1 VVRGSARKKVEKL
14 LKNPLTNPAIGAI
27 MITEL
32 RENTSPT
39 QIQNSKGE

>member
-1 VVRGSARKKVEKL
+1 VPHLKKVEKL
-14 LKNPLTNPAIGAI
+14 LKKVLTNQTAYAI

-39 QIQNSKGE
+39 QIQNFEGE